1 MDDGCWL
8 HLARH
13 KMARVLCISSQTV
26 FGPVGNSAAVPALQA
41 SGHDVMQIPTVLLS
55 NHPGLA
61 KPAGASTPVALME
74 DMFQALTTVKAFD
87 RLAGVMTGYFTS
99 APQVIAVTKQ
109 IVVFKN
115 LNPELHVL
123 VDPVIGDHGKIY
135 VSEDVAEAIR
145 DHLLPLATIT
155 TPNLFEL
162 GCLAGESDI
171 TTAVSKLDIAEVIV
185 TSIPSEDQLETQL
198 YTNGNVFSRSI
209 ARYENVPNGTG
220 DFLAGC
226 YLAERLAAPA
236 VEAFERAMTRLDNA
250 ILRSAGTSTL
260 KLSPP

>member
-1 MDDGCWL
+1 
-8 HLARH
+8 
-13 KMARVLCISSQTV
+13 MARVLCISSQTV

-41 SGHDVMQIPTVLLS
+41 TGHEVMQIPTILLS
-55 NHPGLA
+55 NHPGLG
-61 KPAGASTPVALME
+61 KPAGQATSVELMQGIFAALQE
-74 DMFQALTTVKAFD
+74 VGAFHD
-87 RLAGVMTGYFTS
+87 LAAVMTGYFS
-99 APQVIAVTKQ
+99 NAAQVIAVTKQ
-109 IVVFKN
+109 ISAFKATH
-115 LNPELHVL
+115 EKFHVL

-135 VSEDVAEAIR
+135 VSEDVAEAVR
-145 DHLLPLATIT
+145 DHLLPLATIA

-162 GCLAGESDI
+162 GWLAGESDI
-171 TTAVSKLDIAEVIV
+171 TLAVSKLNIAEAIV

-198 YTNGNVFSRSI
+198 YTKGNVFIRSI